1 MMVLLS
7 FHMNSTAASATSGYQ
22 IFFTG
27 SASLLQFYMNGEV
40 EIVESAFFLG
50 VCCVIGGMATIALHQ
65 LFKRYDQFV
74 VNKILIAIIL
84 FLCVMSI
91 VLTVPT
97 VLRILDADGWEG
109 LTKIAFHC

>member
-1 MMVLLS
+1 
-7 FHMNSTAASATSGYQ
+7 
-22 IFFTG
+22 
-27 SASLLQFYMNGEV
+27 
-40 EIVESAFFLG
+40 
-50 VCCVIGGMATIALHQ
+50 MATIALHR

-84 FLCVMSI
+84 FLCAMSI
-91 VLTVPT
+91 ILTVPT